1 MDCLS
6 FPLDHS
12 SLVDVLLSI
21 LPGKINLAVQLTDRS
36 IRALRP
42 RKVDFYV
49 FDSEVSGL
57 AIRTYTSGRK
67 VWVFDWRTD
76 RRQRRVT
83 LGQHPSWTVG
93 KARAYASKLRVR
105 VDSGEDIA
113 PARGQQI
120 AELIETWLETVRL
133 TRRPGTAAGYRR
145 LITAHIIP
153 IFGKDV
159 PAAITRNR
167 IEAWHGRI
175 AARTSTHANR
185 ALGTLSA
192 FMSWLERD
200 GKITGNPCR
209 GVRRRPENQR
219 HVFLGAAEIAAAH
232 RALDGDNQ
240 SRPAALALRLALMTG
255 CRIGEAI
262 GIKADQIDAARRV
275 WTKPASHT
283 KQRKLHVVP
292 LTAEALSVAQELLR
306 LPRPK
311 YEDCR
316 QAWLRAR
323 KTIGREDTRVH
334 DLRHSY
340 ASSLARNG
348 ASLVQ
353 IGKLL
358 GHTAPITTARY
369 LHLIDQDLRDLV
381 ERSR

>member
-1 MDCLS
+1 
-6 FPLDHS
+6 
-12 SLVDVLLSI
+12 
-21 LPGKINLAVQLTDRS
+21 
-36 IRALRP
+36 
-42 RKVDFYV
+42 
-49 FDSEVSGL
+49 
-57 AIRTYTSGRK
+57 
-67 VWVFDWRTD
+67 
-76 RRQRRVT
+76 
-83 LGQHPSWTVG
+83 
-93 KARAYASKLRVR
+93 VR

-262 GIKADQIDAARRV
+262 GITADQIDAARCV

-369 LHLIDQDLRDLV
+369 LALDRPGFARSGGALAMSKRRAGRPKDTTQARLQQALVARHIVEQELAAPGRPPKEIAIERAASRLKISAKTVRRRLALLDKPDETSELV
-381 ERSR
+381 ELLLSRLEVIDGGEY